1 METGML
7 INFGAKS
14 LQYKRLLNKKYT
26 TGNQYI
32 IFNYGSDKL
41 IPAISKSLL
50 IPVQTMKKSYYL
62 FNAGRMSRKDNT
74 LKFTPVDEE
83 GIEGIPK
90 YIPVESVDN
99 LYAFGSLDANS
110 ALYNFL
116 GKEQISVHFF
126 DYYEHYTGSFMPK
139 DYLLS
144 GKVLIAQTEMY
155 SKLKT
160 RLPLAQK
167 FIEGAAFNMV
177 KNLRYYNNREK
188 DTSVQ
193 IERIETLSTQI
204 TGTTDIAMLMGIEG
218 NIRMTY
224 YDAFDQVINDYQMG
238 NRTKQPPNNEVNA
251 MISFVNMMCYTLCLD
266 MIYHTQLNPTI
277 SFLHQPGYRR
287 FSLALDLAE
296 VFKPIL
302 ADRLIFALLNKKM
315 IGKSD
320 FDYNLNSCLLKDSGR
335 KKVVKAWD
343 EKLNETI
350 KHRSLGRNVS
360 YKHLVKLECYKLVK
374 HVLGMEVYKPFK
386 AWW

>member
-1 METGML
+1 
-7 INFGAKS
+7 
-14 LQYKRLLNKKYT
+14 
-26 TGNQYI
+26 
-32 IFNYGSDKL
+32 
-41 IPAISKSLL
+41 
-50 IPVQTMKKSYYL
+50 
-62 FNAGRMSRKDNT
+62 MSRKDNT